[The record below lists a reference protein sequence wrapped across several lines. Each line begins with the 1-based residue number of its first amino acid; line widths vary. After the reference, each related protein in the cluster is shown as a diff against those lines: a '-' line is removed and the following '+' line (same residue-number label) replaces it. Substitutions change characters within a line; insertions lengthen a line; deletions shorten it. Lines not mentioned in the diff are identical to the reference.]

1 MKSKMSVIKFGG
13 ISLILAGVLFFAQYL
28 FVLPMPGP
36 PLPDTELM
44 TWLQEWRF
52 NLSMADELMFF
63 ATICLIPSIVGLY
76 QVLVKVDTIQ
86 TMLGCGLLSV
96 VIPINLVLVIVL
108 GRLVY
113 PVYNIELSPDIY
125 KLVISEYYGG
135 VHLVALLFSIA
146 TIILCL
152 AIRKS
157 VMGKPAAYIG
167 LVVGILDLIGAF
179 PWLIGTAMI
188 LVTQLFF
195 SAWFVILGV
204 RLYKHVRP
212 TL

>member
-1 MKSKMSVIKFGG
+1 MKPKLSVIKFGG

-36 PLPDTELM
+36 PLSDAALM

-63 ATICLIPSIVGLY
+63 ATLWLIPSIVGLY
-76 QVLVKVDTIQ
+76 RVLVKVDTIQ
-86 TMLGCGLLSV
+86 TMLGCGLLAV
-96 VIPINLVLVIVL
+96 VIPVNLVLVIVL

-135 VHLVALLFSIA
+135 VHAVAILFSLA
-146 TIILCL
+146 TLFLCL
-152 AIRKS
+152 VIRKS
-157 VMGKPAAYIG
+157 VIGKPAAYVG
-167 LVVGILDLIGAF
+167 LVAGLLDLIGAF
-179 PWLIGTAMI
+179 PWRIGTGM
-188 LVTQLFF
+188 VFVSQLFF
-195 SAWFVILGV
+195 SAWFIILGI
-204 RLYKHVRP
+204 RLYKYIRP
-212 TL
+212 TQ